1 MPEIDFPDRARMHD
15 AGLVILQVEAYAFH
29 QRWLAAHRGSYGADV
44 AALLDRA
51 AEVPRTRYVEALLEQ
66 ARVRAEAE
74 AAMEAAGVDA
84 VLVPAVPRTA
94 PRIGEELERGI
105 LLGFTRPFNT
115 SGHPVI
121 TLPAPVPAGTLP
133 VGIQVVGRFGRER
146 ELVAAALAVE
156 ASWR

>member
-1 MPEIDFPDRARMHD
+1 
-15 AGLVILQVEAYAFH
+15 
-29 QRWLAAHRGSYGADV
+29 
-44 AALLDRA
+44 
-51 AEVPRTRYVEALLEQ
+51 VEALLEQ